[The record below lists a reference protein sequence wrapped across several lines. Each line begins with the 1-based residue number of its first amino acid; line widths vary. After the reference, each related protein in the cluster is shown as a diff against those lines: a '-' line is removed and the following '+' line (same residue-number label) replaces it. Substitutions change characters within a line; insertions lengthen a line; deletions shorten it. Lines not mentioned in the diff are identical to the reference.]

1 MGDTLL
7 NTNSSFH
14 KNLFAPF
21 GGVRFQTNTLKH
33 KIAHS
38 LSAFNRNRK
47 QKFGEPKSSLQED
60 RGNMI
65 VLLLF
70 LIPLIGGFVSFFVKE
85 DKAVR
90 SWALLVSFATLAL
103 AIAGNG
109 FVKAE
114 NTLQFSASWMG
125 TLNSNFALRLDGLA
139 KILCLLTA
147 VSYPVIFLSTW
158 NSSYRKPNNFFGL
171 MLLAQAGLMGVFT
184 AVDALAFYFFWEL
197 ALIPVYFLCSGWG
210 GERRVQVTFKFFI
223 YTFTG
228 SVLMLVGLMYLY
240 FLTPDRSFSLESF
253 YQLAAVKGWNQS
265 LVFWLLFAAFAVKMP
280 IFPFHTWQPDTYE
293 QSPTAVTMV
302 LSGLMVKMG
311 VYGMIRWV
319 LPVVPNAFWAWGDV
333 VSTMAVIGII
343 YASILA
349 IQQNDLKRLIAYS
362 SIAHIG
368 IMALAIFSETHLA
381 LQGVMMQMFN
391 HGINIIGL
399 WIVVELIER
408 QFGTRKLSELGGIA
422 TKAPALAILLVVM
435 ALANISLPLTNA
447 FVGEFMMFSG
457 IFASAQSRYNV
468 VFTVLALLS
477 IILAAVYTLTM
488 IQKVFFGN
496 TNERTA
502 NATDIRSNEKLA
514 LSILVIL
521 VFVFGV
527 YPQPLL
533 NLTDGYAQD
542 IITASTNDL
551 RQVSAK

>member
-1 MGDTLL
+1 
-7 NTNSSFH
+7 
-14 KNLFAPF
+14 
-21 GGVRFQTNTLKH
+21 
-33 KIAHS
+33 
-38 LSAFNRNRK
+38 
-47 QKFGEPKSSLQED
+47 
-60 RGNMI
+60 MI

-70 LIPLIGGFVSFFVKE
+70 LVPLIGGLLSFFLKN
-85 DKAVR
+85 DRTVR
-90 SWALLVSFATLAL
+90 SWALLVSFIALGL

-109 FVKAE
+109 LIKAE
-114 NTLQFSASWMG
+114 NALQFSTSWMG
-125 TLNSNFALRLDGLA
+125 TLNSTFALKLDGMA

-147 VSYPVIFLSTW
+147 IAYPIIFISTW

-171 MLLAQAGLMGVFT
+171 MLLAQAGLLGVFT
-184 AVDALAFYFFWEL
+184 AMDALAFYFFWEL

-210 GERRVQVTFKFFI
+210 GERRVAVTFKFFI

-228 SVLMLVGLMYLY
+228 SVLMLIGLLYLY
-240 FLTPDRSFSLESF
+240 FQTPDRSFAIESF
-253 YQLAAVKGWNQS
+253 YNLAAQKGLNQT
-265 LVFWLLFAAFAVKMP
+265 LVFWLLFGAFAVKMP

-319 LPVVPNAFWAWGDV
+319 LPIVPNAAWSWGDV
-333 VSTMAVIGII
+333 VSTMAVISII

-368 IMALAIFSETHLA
+368 IMALAIFAETQIA
-381 LQGVMMQMFN
+381 MQGVMMQMFN
-391 HGINIIGL
+391 HGVNIIGL

-422 TKAPALAILLVVM
+422 AKAPALAILLVVM

-447 FVGEFMMFSG
+447 FVGEFMMFTG
-457 IFASAQSRYNV
+457 IFTSTLSKYN
-468 VFTVLALLS
+468 FIYTSLALLS

-488 IQKVFFGN
+488 IQKVFFGP
-496 TNERTA
+496 TNERTV
-502 NATDIRSNEKLA
+502 NAVDIRFNEKLA
-514 LSILVIL
+514 LSILVVLI
-521 VFVFGV
+521 FAFGV

-533 NLTDGYAQD
+533 NITNEYSQT
-542 IITASTNDL
+542 IITNSTKVL
-551 RQVSAK
+551 SQTFK

>member
-1 MGDTLL
+1 
-7 NTNSSFH
+7 
-14 KNLFAPF
+14 
-21 GGVRFQTNTLKH
+21 
-33 KIAHS
+33 
-38 LSAFNRNRK
+38 
-47 QKFGEPKSSLQED
+47 
-60 RGNMI
+60 MI
-65 VLLLF
+65 VLFLF
-70 LIPLIGGFVSFFVKE
+70 LVPLLGGLMSFFLKN
-85 DKAVR
+85 DKGVR
-90 SWALLVSFATLAL
+90 SLALIISFVTLAL

-109 FVKAE
+109 FIKTESA
-114 NTLQFSASWMG
+114 LQFSEPWLG
-125 TLNSNFALRLDGLA
+125 TLNSNFALRLDGMGKL
-139 KILCLLTA
+139 LCLLTA
-147 VSYPVIFLSTW
+147 IAYPIIFISTW
-158 NSSYRKPNNFFGL
+158 NSTYRKPNNFFGL
-171 MLLAQAGLMGVFT
+171 MLLAQAGLIGVFT
-184 AVDALAFYFFWEL
+184 SMDALAFYFFWEL

-210 GERRVQVTFKFFI
+210 GEKRIQATFKFFI

-228 SVLMLVGLMYLY
+228 SVLMLIGLLYLY
-240 FLTPDRSFSLESF
+240 YQTPDKSFAIESF
-253 YQLAAVKGWNQS
+253 YRLAETKDWNQT
-265 LVFWLLFAAFAVKMP
+265 LIFWLLFAAFAVKMP

-311 VYGMIRWV
+311 VYGIIRWV
-319 LPVVPNAFWAWGDV
+319 LPIVPNAAWAWGDV
-333 VSTMAVIGII
+333 VSTMAVIGVI

-422 TKAPALAILLVVM
+422 AKAPALAILLVVM

-457 IFASAQSRYNV
+457 IFSSTLSQYNV

-477 IILAAVYTLTM
+477 IILAAVYMLTM
-488 IQKVFFGN
+488 IQKVFFGP
-496 TNERTA
+496 TNELTS
-502 NATDIRSNEKLA
+502 NAVDIRLNEKLA
-514 LSILVIL
+514 LGILVVI
-521 VFVFGV
+521 VFASGV

-533 NLTDGYAQD
+533 NITDGYSQT
-542 IITASTNDL
+542 IITNSTKVL
-551 RQVSAK
+551 SQTFK

>member
-1 MGDTLL
+1 
-7 NTNSSFH
+7 
-14 KNLFAPF
+14 
-21 GGVRFQTNTLKH
+21 
-33 KIAHS
+33 
-38 LSAFNRNRK
+38 
-47 QKFGEPKSSLQED
+47 
-60 RGNMI
+60 MI

-70 LIPLIGGFVSFFVKE
+70 LVPLLSGLLAFFIKR

-90 SWALLVSFATLAL
+90 SWTLLISFITL
-103 AIAGNG
+103 AIAIIANLPS
-109 FVKAE
+109 ATE
-114 NTLQFSASWMG
+114 ASLQFSTPWLG
-125 TLNSNFALRLDGLA
+125 TLNSNFALKLDGMG

-147 VSYPVIFLSTW
+147 IAYPIILISTW
-158 NSSYRKPNNFFGL
+158 NTNYRKAYNFFGL
-171 MLLAQAGLMGVFT
+171 MLLTQAGLIGVFT
-184 AVDALAFYFFWEL
+184 AMDALAFYFFWEL

-210 GERRVQVTFKFFI
+210 GERRIQATFKFFI

-228 SVLMLVGLMYLY
+228 SVLMLIGLLYLY
-240 FLTPDRSFSLESF
+240 SLTPDKSFAIESF
-253 YQLAAVKGWNQS
+253 YRLAEVKGWNQG

-311 VYGMIRWV
+311 VYGLIRWV
-319 LPVVPNAFWAWGDV
+319 LPVVPNAAWSWGDV
-333 VSTMAVIGII
+333 VSTMAVIGVI

-368 IMALAIFSETHLA
+368 IMALAIFSETQLA

-422 TKAPALAILLVVM
+422 AKAPALATLLVVM

-447 FVGEFMMFSG
+447 FVGEFIMFSG
-457 IFASAQSRYNV
+457 IFGTTYTKYNV
-468 VFTVLALLS
+468 IFTVLALLS

-488 IQKVFFGN
+488 IQKVFFGPVN
-496 TNERTA
+496 SRTE
-502 NATDIRSNEKLA
+502 NAVDIRFNEKLA

-521 VFVFGV
+521 VFAFGV

-533 NLTDGYAQD
+533 NITEGYSQT
-542 IITASTNDL
+542 IITNSTKVLQQASL
-551 RQVSAK
+551 K

>member
-1 MGDTLL
+1 
-7 NTNSSFH
+7 
-14 KNLFAPF
+14 
-21 GGVRFQTNTLKH
+21 
-33 KIAHS
+33 
-38 LSAFNRNRK
+38 
-47 QKFGEPKSSLQED
+47 
-60 RGNMI
+60 MI
-65 VLLLF
+65 VLFLF
-70 LIPLIGGFVSFFVKE
+70 LVPLLGGLLSFFVKN

-90 SWALLVSFATLAL
+90 SLALVVSFIALAL
-103 AIAGNG
+103 AIAGIG
-109 FVKAE
+109 LVKTESA
-114 NTLQFSASWMG
+114 LQFSEPWLG
-125 TLNSNFALRLDGLA
+125 TLNSNFALKLDGMA
-139 KILCLLTA
+139 KLLCLLTA
-147 VSYPVIFLSTW
+147 IAYPIIFISTW

-171 MLLAQAGLMGVFT
+171 MLLAQAGLIGVFT
-184 AVDALAFYFFWEL
+184 SMDALAFYFFWEL

-210 GERRVQVTFKFFI
+210 GERRIQVTFKFFI

-228 SVLMLVGLMYLY
+228 SVLMLIGLLYLY
-240 FLTPDRSFSLESF
+240 FQTPDRSFAIESF
-253 YQLAAVKGWNQS
+253 YSLAATKGWNQT

-311 VYGMIRWV
+311 VYGLIRWV
-319 LPVVPNAFWAWGDV
+319 IPVVPFAAWSWGDV
-333 VSTMAVIGII
+333 VSTMSVIGVI

-368 IMALAIFSETHLA
+368 IMALAVFSETHIG

-422 TKAPALAILLVVM
+422 AKAPALATLLVIM

-447 FVGEFMMFSG
+447 FVGEFMMFTG
-457 IFASAQSRYNV
+457 IFSTTYTKYNV

-477 IILAAVYTLTM
+477 IILAAVYMLNM
-488 IQKVFFGN
+488 IQKVFFGPV
-496 TNERTA
+496 NERTA
-502 NATDIRSNEKLA
+502 NATDIRFNEKLA
-514 LSILVIL
+514 LGILVVI
-521 VFVFGV
+521 VFACGV

-533 NLTDGYAQD
+533 NITDEYSQT
-542 IITASTNDL
+542 IITNSTKLIQAS
-551 RQVSAK
+551 VK

>member
-1 MGDTLL
+1 
-7 NTNSSFH
+7 
-14 KNLFAPF
+14 
-21 GGVRFQTNTLKH
+21 
-33 KIAHS
+33 
-38 LSAFNRNRK
+38 
-47 QKFGEPKSSLQED
+47 
-60 RGNMI
+60 MI

-70 LIPLIGGFVSFFVKE
+70 LIPLLGGALSFFIKE

-90 SWALLVSFATLAL
+90 TWALLASFVTV
-103 AIAGNG
+103 AIAIIGSMPSTN
-109 FVKAE
+109 VAS
-114 NTLQFSASWMG
+114 LQYSTPWMG
-125 TLNSNFALRLDGLA
+125 TLNSNFALRLDGMG

-147 VSYPVIFLSTW
+147 VAYPVILISTW
-158 NSSYRKPNNFFGL
+158 RTSYRKPNNFFGL
-171 MLLAQAGLMGVFT
+171 MLLTQAGLMGVFT
-184 AVDALAFYFFWEL
+184 SMDALVFYFFWEL

-210 GERRVQVTFKFFI
+210 GDRRIQVTFKFFI

-228 SVLMLVGLMYLY
+228 SVLMLIALLYLY
-240 FLTPDRSFSLESF
+240 FLTPDKSFSIESF
-253 YQLAAVKGWNQS
+253 YALKNVKGWNQT
-265 LVFWLLFAAFAVKMP
+265 LPFWLLFAAFAVKMP

-311 VYGMIRWV
+311 VYGIIRWV
-319 LPVVPNAFWAWGDV
+319 LPVVPIAAYSWGDV
-333 VSTMAVIGII
+333 VSTMAIIGII

-362 SIAHIG
+362 SIAHVG

-422 TKAPALAILLVVM
+422 AKAPALAILLVVM

-447 FVGEFMMFSG
+447 FVGEFMMFAG
-457 IFASAQSRYNV
+457 IFGSTLTKYNV

-477 IILAAVYTLTM
+477 IILAAIYTLTM
-488 IQKVFFGN
+488 IQKVFFGPA
-496 TNERTA
+496 NERTA
-502 NATDIRSNEKLA
+502 NAVDISLGEKLA
-514 LSILVIL
+514 LSILVIM
-521 VFVFGV
+521 VFAFGV

-533 NLTDGYAQD
+533 NITDGYSQS
-542 IITASTNDL
+542 IITSATNL
-551 RQVSAK
+551 LSQSLNK